1 MADMSPENEE
11 SRRIRRMFDRIGH
24 RYDLLN
30 HLLSGYSDIL
40 WRRSALRALNA
51 SAGDLLLDVG
61 IGTGDLALEALK
73 GKQKPAL
80 VIGVDV
86 ALEMMR
92 IGRKKTNDPAN
103 RMDRMDRMD
112 HTGRTGPR
120 DSANRTD
127 RLSRTDRAIRFV
139 GGRAES
145 LPFRSGVFDG
155 VMAAFGVRNFTDRA
169 AGLRCMWRV
178 LKPGGRLV
186 VLELS
191 LPRYPLVRA
200 LYRLYAVHVMPRIGG
215 LISGDADAYRYLQRS
230 VAAFPDREGFRSL
243 MEGAGFA
250 DTGWRDLSLGV
261 ATIYWGDKRS

>member
-1 MADMSPENEE
+1 MSPANEE

-40 WRRSALRALNA
+40 WRRSALRALNP

-61 IGTGDLALEALK
+61 IGTADLALEALK
-73 GKQKPAL
+73 GKRKPAL

-92 IGRKKTNDPAN
+92 IGRKKTDDPAGC
-103 RMDRMDRMD
+103 MDQA
-112 HTGRTGPR
+112 GRAGP
-120 DSANRTD
+120 
-127 RLSRTDRAIRFV
+127 AIRFV

-145 LPFRSGVFDG
+145 LPFRSGIFDG
-155 VMAAFGVRNFTDRA
+155 VMVAFGVRNFTDRV
-169 AGLRCMWRV
+169 AGLQCMRRV

-191 LPRYPLVRA
+191 LPRYPVVRA
-200 LYRLYAVHVMPRIGG
+200 LYRLYAVHVMPWIGG
-215 LISGDADAYRYLQRS
+215 VISGDADAYRYLQRS
-230 VAAFPDREGFRSL
+230 VAAFPERERFRSL
-243 MEGAGFA
+243 MEDAGFA

-261 ATIYWGDKRS
+261 ATIYWGEKRS

>member
-1 MADMSPENEE
+1 MSPADEE
-11 SRRIRRMFDRIGH
+11 ARRIRRMFDRIGQ

-92 IGRKKTNDPAN
+92 IGRKKTDDPAG
-103 RMDRMDRMD
+103 RMGRAGRSDRVDRVDHTGRSDRVD
-112 HTGRTGPR
+112 HTGRTGP
-120 DSANRTD
+120 
-127 RLSRTDRAIRFV
+127 AIRFV

-155 VMAAFGVRNFTDRA
+155 VMVAFGVRNFTDRV
-169 AGLRCMWRV
+169 AGLQRMWRV

-191 LPRYPLVRA
+191 LPRYPVVRT
-200 LYRLYAVHVMPRIGG
+200 LYRLYAVYVMPWIGG
-215 LISGDADAYRYLQRS
+215 VISGDADAYRYLQRS
-230 VAAFPDREGFRSL
+230 VAAFPERERFRSL

>member
-1 MADMSPENEE
+1 MSPADDKY
-11 SRRIRRMFDRIGH
+11 RRIRHMFDRIGH

-73 GKQKPAL
+73 GKRKPAL
-80 VIGVDV
+80 IVGVDV

-92 IGRKKTNDPAN
+92 IGRKKTDDPAY
-103 RMDRMDRMD
+103 
-112 HTGRTGPR
+112 RTG
-120 DSANRTD
+120 
-127 RLSRTDRAIRFV
+127 RAIRFV

-145 LPFRSGVFDG
+145 LPFRPGIFDG
-155 VMAAFGVRNFTDRA
+155 VMVAFGVRNFTDRA
-169 AGLRCMWRV
+169 AGLRSMWRV

-200 LYRLYAVHVMPRIGG
+200 LYRFYAVYVMPWIGG
-215 LISGDADAYRYLQRS
+215 LISGDAAAYRYLQRS
-230 VAAFPDREGFRSL
+230 VAAFPERERFRSL

-261 ATIYWGDKRS
+261 ATVYWGDKRT

>member
-1 MADMSPENEE
+1 MSPANEK
-11 SRRIRRMFDRIGH
+11 SRRIRRMFDRIGR

-40 WRRSALRALNA
+40 WRRSALRTLNA

-73 GKQKPAL
+73 GKEKPAL
-80 VIGVDV
+80 VIGVDA

-92 IGRKKTNDPAN
+92 IGRKKTDDSAGRP
-103 RMDRMDRMD
+103 
-112 HTGRTGPR
+112 GRT
-120 DSANRTD
+120 
-127 RLSRTDRAIRFV
+127 IRFV
-139 GGRAES
+139 GGCAES
-145 LPFRSGVFDG
+145 LPLRSGVFDG
-155 VMAAFGVRNFTDRA
+155 VMVAFGVRNFTDRA

-250 DTGWRDLSLGV
+250 DTGWCDLSLGV